1 MPYFSLSSMTYFLF
15 YQHQKQCWKLKK
27 NKKTTSKAG
36 SKGRSPPSHHPP
48 SIFIYFLHS
57 APTFLELGYKI
68 KKALYLKMFAAVL
81 PLSFYFSISLL
92 VETAGEEKHRLTL
105 TQSRRNSDELHTNAP
120 SNYLDVYRR
129 DWDSILG
136 VTQRHWLEDLRLKV
150 SVVQMVGG
158 QCGAGNFNINVK
170 QSRSHKQELFYLLWG
185 WHFKANTW
193 MHNYLH
199 THQTAPLRIW
209 YSIDR
214 LTVSISL
221 LGFCSSVAWCNW
233 RIAINSTQFIPFHNV
248 PDLPIDY
255 ASFV

>member
-1 MPYFSLSSMTYFLF
+1 
-15 YQHQKQCWKLKK
+15 
-27 NKKTTSKAG
+27 
-36 SKGRSPPSHHPP
+36 
-48 SIFIYFLHS
+48 
-57 APTFLELGYKI
+57 
-68 KKALYLKMFAAVL
+68 MFAAVL
-81 PLSFYFSISLL
+81 PLSFYFIISLL
-92 VETAGEEKHRLTL
+92 VETAGKEKHRLTL

-158 QCGAGNFNINVK
+158 RCGAGNFNINVK
-170 QSRSHKQELFYLLWG
+170 QSRSHKQELFYILWG

-209 YSIDR
+209 YSIEVSIDR
-214 LTVSISL
+214 LTVSGLISEQRYTSSRDGESSL
-221 LGFCSSVAWCNW
+221 RLGALTFC
-233 RIAINSTQFIPFHNV
+233 I
-248 PDLPIDY
+248 LPL
-255 ASFV
+255 S